1 MQRTPLL
8 IALCG
13 FALAVSL
20 LGWQISRE
28 PAGTIPDPMSADAA
42 EPFGNLEEPTP
53 VEVPAIEQRESAS
66 PVASV
71 EKQEP
76 AAGASVR
83 KQKKA
88 AAAFSPAAPEPAPVP
103 DRTENAPVSPP
114 SAPQPVRT
122 RDRME
127 EARER
132 AGIPPADSDPAPFEP
147 RVADSS
153 SGRSEAPGLAMP
165 PAPPRRIDE
174 NRATI
179 VVPSSPRAPST
190 APRLKPRVFPEG
202 SVLEIRLA
210 ENISTDQNQKGDTFK
225 VILESDV
232 EANGEILLKKGSL
245 LIGTIEESIAPGR
258 VKGRAELA
266 FSLTG
271 ISFDGQEY
279 PIRTNTITMEAESTK
294 GRDVATVGATTAI
307 GAVLGGIFGGG
318 KGAAIGGAA
327 GAGAGTGGV
336 LLGRGKDVELEK
348 ERLFSFRLE
357 EAVEMNLP

>member
-28 PAGTIPDPMSADAA
+28 PAGTVPDPRSADAA

-53 VEVPAIEQRESAS
+53 VDVPAIEQRESAS

-76 AAGASVR
+76 ATVVSVR
-83 KQKKA
+83 KEERA
-88 AAAFSPAAPEPAPVP
+88 AAATPPAAPEPAPVP
-103 DRTENAPVSPP
+103 DRAENAQVSPP
-114 SAPQPVRT
+114 SAPPTFRT
-122 RDRME
+122 RDRTE
-127 EARER
+127 EALEPP
-132 AGIPPADSDPAPFEP
+132 GMPPADSEPAPFEP
-147 RVADSS
+147 QVADSS
-153 SGRSEAPGLAMP
+153 GERSEAPGLAMP

-190 APRLKPRVFPEG
+190 APPAAPRLKPRAFPEG

-245 LIGTIEESIAPGR
+245 LIGTIEESIAPG
-258 VKGRAELA
+258 V
-266 FSLTG
+266 
-271 ISFDGQEY
+271 
-279 PIRTNTITMEAESTK
+279 
-294 GRDVATVGATTAI
+294 
-307 GAVLGGIFGGG
+307 
-318 KGAAIGGAA
+318 
-327 GAGAGTGGV
+327 
-336 LLGRGKDVELEK
+336 
-348 ERLFSFRLE
+348 
-357 EAVEMNLP
+357 